1 MNAKTIGGIMMLL
14 GTCVGAGMLALPIAA
29 AHEGFTIATV
39 LLIICWLTMTF
50 GALNLLEVNLS
61 LPENNNLISMA
72 NKTLGKTGKYLTWFI
87 YLLLLYSLMA
97 AYISGSS
104 NIIYAITQAAHLK
117 TPIWL
122 NTLIAVIILSSIV
135 YKGVGS
141 VDIVNRFLM
150 SAKFISYI
158 IIVLAIIP
166 FIKINNLN
174 NFNNY
179 TQFNININTIMVMI
193 TSFGYA
199 IIIPTLRSYFK
210 SDIKQLKKVVWIGS
224 AIPLI
229 IYILW
234 IAVIQ
239 GLIPKL
245 GDHGLLYIA
254 KSQQTNATLMQSI
267 NIFIHKS
274 WISIIANIFIS
285 ICAITSLLGV
295 SLCLTD
301 FIADGCN
308 LNKKLK
314 KHNRFIYLITFA
326 PPTIIVLFAPG
337 VFINALG
344 YAGICC
350 ILLLVIL
357 PIVMSLSRMHIKK
370 SKTPYTAPGGSILK
384 IIFLIIAII
393 LLSFLFIQK

>member
-1 MNAKTIGGIMMLL
+1 
-14 GTCVGAGMLALPIAA
+14 
-29 AHEGFTIATV
+29 
-39 LLIICWLTMTF
+39 
-50 GALNLLEVNLS
+50 
-61 LPENNNLISMA
+61 
-72 NKTLGKTGKYLTWFI
+72 
-87 YLLLLYSLMA
+87 
-97 AYISGSS
+97 
-104 NIIYAITQAAHLK
+104 
-117 TPIWL
+117 
-122 NTLIAVIILSSIV
+122 
-135 YKGVGS
+135 
-141 VDIVNRFLM
+141 M

-166 FIKINNLN
+166 FIKSTNLRNNH
-174 NFNNY
+174 
-179 TQFNININTIMVMI
+179 NISIHINTIMVMI

-210 SDIKQLKKVVWIGS
+210 SNIKQLKKVVWIGS

-245 GDHGLLYIA
+245 GENGLLYIA
-254 KSQQTNATLMQSI
+254 KSQQTNATLMKSI
-267 NIFIHKS
+267 SIFINTS

-337 VFINALG
+337 IFINALG

-357 PIVMSLSRMHIKK
+357 PIVMSLSRKYIRK
-370 SKTPYTAPGGSILK
+370 SHSSYIAPGGSILK
-384 IIFLIIAII
+384 ILFLTVALIILI
-393 LLSFLFIQK
+393 LLFIKK